1 MIVEGKDSRTVKLRN
16 NAVMLGNLYNV
27 TLEEMVPKDTGLELF
42 VINTLKLERREEK
55 EGGVRM
61 VLVMERKS
69 SREMLTT
76 YVPSTMLMAI
86 TFATIFFE
94 FSDAVAALMT
104 IILVMQGIF
113 TSKIETLPPS
123 SDIKMLDI
131 WLIGCFIYP
140 FIEMILRTI
149 IEKLKN
155 DENQVAGNKKETAAD
170 VKEGGKEKE
179 AMPESRQPSGRR
191 VSPLVIQVEPR
202 EGKAAGPATPPV
214 AAGEGGKGEGARGLN
229 GCTFLS
235 VLKII
240 GE

>member
-1 MIVEGKDSRTVKLRN
+1 
-16 NAVMLGNLYNV
+16 
-27 TLEEMVPKDTGLELF
+27 
-42 VINTLKLERREEK
+42 
-55 EGGVRM
+55 
-61 VLVMERKS
+61 
-69 SREMLTT
+69 
-76 YVPSTMLMAI
+76 MAI

-113 TSKIETLPPS
+113 TSKIDTLPPS

-155 DENQVAGNKKETAAD
+155 DENQVAGKKKETAAD
-170 VKEGGKEKE
+170 VKEGGKEEE

-202 EGKAAGPATPPV
+202 EEEGPGPATPPV
-214 AAGEGGKGEGARGLN
+214 AAGDGGKGEEARCLA

-235 VLKII
+235 FLYII